1 VQGRQKEVQ
10 NDMTLIQILQIKGM
24 KKLLS
29 FILILQLFSL
39 SSNAQKK
46 GLVSISQNDLKSYMT
61 FFASDE
67 MAGRETGTVSNDAAA
82 LYIKTSIMR
91 LGLEPAPGAEDYFQ
105 NMPLVSTKIDEK
117 NSFLNIKNN
126 QGEVIF
132 STDSLTTLL
141 KPSANLDFTGRL
153 VFAGYGYADS
163 TTGYNDL
170 SGVDLKDKIVLIMT
184 RNPET
189 VKSDRGKEV
198 FDNNLEVS
206 KITSIIGGGARV
218 VLLVYDPMNSFRDV
232 YTSGLI
238 NMASSEE
245 VTFKDQPEF
254 SVPAQ
259 LSFITQNAAN
269 TLLRST
275 GSSLKQMQD
284 KITLSGKPVS
294 TELKDIT
301 VTINTSLEKKEF
313 SGSNV
318 IGIVEGS
325 DPVLKNECIIYT
337 AHFDHIGVNEN
348 GEINNGAD
356 DDASGSMVLLEVAEA
371 FMKSK
376 KKPFRTIVFD
386 WVNGEEKGLLG
397 SSYYIRFPSMP
408 LEKTLVDINLDMVGR
423 SRMPADT
430 GKFYGYDLD
439 VTQPGEIYAYTAH
452 ESSELLNIMNIS
464 ARESGINV
472 KDMGKDL
479 PFGSSDHVPFMRSG
493 VPALCFHSGIHTDL
507 HSPGDDVG
515 KIDFDKMERVSK
527 MVFLI
532 GYKVANQKER
542 IVVDNPGK

>member
-1 VQGRQKEVQ
+1 
-10 NDMTLIQILQIKGM
+10 M
-24 KKLLS
+24 KKVLS
-29 FILILQLFSL
+29 FILIFLSFSL

-46 GLVSISQNDLKSYMT
+46 GLASISQNDLKSYMT

-82 LYIKTSIMR
+82 LYIKTNIMR
-91 LGLEPAPGAEDYFQ
+91 LGLKPAPGAEDYFQ
-105 NMPLVSTKIDEK
+105 KMPLVSTKIDEK
-117 NSFLNIKNN
+117 NSFLNIKNS

-141 KPSANLDFTGRL
+141 RPSANMDFTGKL
-153 VFAGYGYADS
+153 VFAGYGYADK

-170 SGVDLKDKIVLIMT
+170 SGVDLKDKFVLVMT

-189 VKSDRGKEV
+189 VKSDSGKQV
-198 FDNNLEVS
+198 FDNNLEVP
-206 KITSIIGGGARV
+206 KISSILGSGAKV

-232 YTSGLI
+232 YSSGLI
-238 NMASSEE
+238 NMTSSEE
-245 VTFKDQPEF
+245 VTYKDQPEL
-254 SVPAQ
+254 SAPAQ

-269 TLLRST
+269 ALLRST

-284 KITLSGKPVS
+284 KIITTGKPVS
-294 TELKDIT
+294 TELQDIT
-301 VTINTSLEKKEF
+301 ITVKTSLEKNEF

-325 DPVLKNECIIYT
+325 DPVLKNQCVIYT

-356 DDASGSMVLLEVAEA
+356 DDASGSMALLEVAEA
-371 FMKSK
+371 FMKLK
-376 KKPFRTIVFD
+376 KKPLRTIVFN

-397 SSYYIRFPSMP
+397 STYYTRFPLIP
-408 LEKTLVDINLDMVGR
+408 LEKTLLDINLDMVGR
-423 SRMPADT
+423 SVTPADT

-452 ESSELLNIMNIS
+452 ESSELLNIMNMS
-464 ARESGINV
+464 ARESGVNV

-479 PFGSSDHVPFMRSG
+479 PFGSSDHVPFMRKG
-493 VPALCFHSGIHTDL
+493 IPALCFHSGIHTDL
-507 HSPGDDVG
+507 HGPGDDVD
-515 KIDFDKMERVSK
+515 KIDFEKMERVSK

-532 GYKVANQKER
+532 GYKVANQRER
-542 IVVDNPGK
+542 IIIDNPGK